1 MIIMFIFL
9 FLTVAFVI
17 GTAVYLN
24 RKKKTVNTNLK
35 QDSKNDTKEKSKKG
49 HKKQLADIFDMKI
62 KDNIICL
69 GNRYSNIIRLGNI
82 DYNMLSD
89 SEQNAI
95 ENVLIQTALAI
106 DYPIQFFSTTEFIDT
121 SKVISLLK
129 ENKAN
134 SFKIKEYKDYLIE
147 YLQNLMEN
155 RTISVVKNYAIISYD
170 GLYEN
175 AIEELNRKSTAFTG
189 NLLRAKI
196 MCEILNE
203 DELYNLIYR
212 ELNKNSGLNISKLK
226 EGGKNLY
233 VGKKQKT
240 KEKRNKHIW

>member
-1 MIIMFIFL
+1 MVIMFIFL
-9 FLTVAFVI
+9 FLTIAFVI
-17 GTAVYLN
+17 GTVVYLN
-24 RKKKTVNTNLK
+24 HKKKTINSNIK
-35 QDSKNDTKEKSKKG
+35 QESKNSTKEKNKKSN
-49 HKKQLADIFDMKI
+49 KKQLADIFDIKI

-89 SEQNAI
+89 AEQNAI

-129 ENKAN
+129 ENKTN
-134 SFKIKEYKDYLIE
+134 SFKIKEYKEYLIE

-175 AIEELNRKSTAFTG
+175 AIEELNRKSMAFTG

-203 DELYNLIYR
+203 DEIYNLIYR
-212 ELNKNSGLNISKLK
+212 ELNKNSGLNISRLK

-240 KEKRNKHIW
+240 KEKRDKHI